1 VVALQAVDR
10 CPDYRSERFHS
21 AGEGTDSPRSAISR
35 SSRNLSRVV
44 HLGDDYLPDGLVSGA
59 AACGQTE
66 RAGNRGLLAGGAA
79 IVLLAILLLDFPYRM
94 LSRNNEFETVNWN
107 GARCYILGER
117 QDDVL
122 LFCPRLDPPRNRI
135 ISRRTEKLE
144 RLGVKESVFS
154 PLSANQ

>member
-1 VVALQAVDR
+1 
-10 CPDYRSERFHS
+10 
-21 AGEGTDSPRSAISR
+21 
-35 SSRNLSRVV
+35 
-44 HLGDDYLPDGLVSGA
+44 
-59 AACGQTE
+59 
-66 RAGNRGLLAGGAA
+66 
-79 IVLLAILLLDFPYRM
+79 M